1 MVWPVTDVKDILG
14 VRGVSSGSGI
24 MKDPYGPLF
33 PKAILESSAS
43 SEVMA
48 NSFRNNVRF
57 L

>member
-43 SEVMA
+43 SEVMV